1 MMRQQVQARYRGVV
15 DALYFSLL
23 ESASL
28 YPVAVLLAV
37 YALPLHPLLIWLL
50 AGAVHAAGVLAG
62 REQSRRGGGRLGT
75 PILLAAAVLLPLAVF
90 GLRLAA
96 AVAALALLAA
106 AIRGLIAGRKQWWK
120 TAVQRLPLIG
130 LGASLVLYIT
140 AGQVS
145 ALHPHRTSMY
155 VMAMIT
161 LFALLLRMNG
171 ERVRDASHAEQ
182 ADRQLFGRIL
192 TANRS
197 MTWIVIVLIAL
208 LSGWKGLGAIFL
220 LLRDGIRSLLQG
232 LGGDGQ
238 PAEQPPQAPAEPM
251 TPDLAGLDQ
260 GPVQHPMWLKITGY
274 VILGILCLIALILL
288 GMLLYKLFRRWLPER
303 IRNWVRHL
311 AYRLGLLRQ
320 IRRISEETAD
330 FVDEVERIDRVSAK
344 PRRFRRFRKEQDISG
359 SDPRQAYESL
369 IRRAVK
375 KGFAF
380 RASRTPAEN
389 GAELSGGEGLTGL
402 TPEAVHTLIDRYN
415 AVRYGGKRDQ

>member
-1 MMRQQVQARYRGVV
+1 MIRQQAQARYRGAGE
-15 DALYFSLL
+15 ALYFSLL

-28 YPVAVLLAV
+28 YPVAVLLAA

-50 AGAVHAAGVLAG
+50 AGVVHAAGVLAG
-62 REQSRRGGGRLGT
+62 REQSRSGGGRLWT
-75 PILLAAAVLLPLAVF
+75 PIPLAAAVLLPLAVI

-96 AVAALALLAA
+96 ALAAVALLAA

-145 ALHPHRTSMY
+145 SLYPHRTSLY

-197 MTWIVIVLIAL
+197 MTWIVIAVIAL

-220 LLRDGIRSLLQG
+220 FLRDGLRSLLQG

-238 PAEQPPQAPAEPM
+238 SVEQPPQAPADPM
-251 TPDLAGLDQ
+251 MPDLSGMDQ
-260 GPVQHPMWLKITGY
+260 GPVQHPTWLKVIGY
-274 VILGILCLIALILL
+274 VVLGILCLAALVLL

-303 IRNWVRHL
+303 IRSWVRRL

-320 IRRISEETAD
+320 IRHISEETAD
-330 FVDEVERIDRVSAK
+330 FVDEVERIDRVAAK
-344 PRRFRRFRKEQDISG
+344 PRRFRRFRKEPDISG

-389 GAELSGGEGLTGL
+389 GAELAAGESFTGMA
-402 TPEAVHTLIDRYN
+402 PEAVHTLIERYN
-415 AVRYGGKRDQ
+415 AVRYGGKKEQ